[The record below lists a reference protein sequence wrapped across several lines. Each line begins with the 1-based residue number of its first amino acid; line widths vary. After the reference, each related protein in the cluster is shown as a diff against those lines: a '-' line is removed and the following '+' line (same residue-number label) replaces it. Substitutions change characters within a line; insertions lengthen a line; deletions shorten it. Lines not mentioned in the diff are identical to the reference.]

1 MEIKNF
7 KKFLREWKWSL
18 ILLGLCIAGIPLCTI
33 YGIQSVNWGNDFWP
47 NALSEFLGMFVDLI
61 FGAIFTFVVIDKYLQ
76 YHKNKQWKK
85 IKNITY
91 KSLYFSISDMVLKLN
106 HALPQGFK
114 EESYILSEDMETL
127 NDYLLKEDLDVFM
140 NTLSK
145 NMQRLIEEKFEQ
157 ANAKADET
165 NFIHDETIYASLLKF
180 KNNIKVDINNIN
192 TFIVPR
198 LLNFSDDIVLLDEIV
213 ELVEISTSLIS
224 KVHNIHKLNH
234 KNSEVK
240 LVWLIKIQDILTKLK
255 VISDIIQADLNSL

>member
-1 MEIKNF
+1 M
-7 KKFLREWKWSL
+7 

-47 NALSEFLGMFVDLI
+47 NAMSEFLGMFVDLI

-106 HALPQGFK
+106 AALPQGFK
-114 EESYILSEDMETL
+114 EESYMLSEDMETL
-127 NDYLLKEDLDVFM
+127 NDYLLKEDLDVFVE
-140 NTLSK
+140 TLGK
-145 NMQRLIEEKFEQ
+145 NVQRLIGEKFPQ
-157 ANAKADET
+157 ADKVDET
-165 NFIHDETIYASLLKF
+165 IAIHDEALYAALIKF
-180 KNNIKVDINNIN
+180 KNNIKTDINNIN

-213 ELVEISTSLIS
+213 ELVEISTSIIS

-240 LVWLIKIQDILTKLK
+240 LLWLIKISEILTKLR